1 MKAEMN
7 YEILD
12 KGGTLRMTS
21 LLSRLVEKLAERREM
36 ARNEYC
42 SLAMDQCPFAPLNND
57 GLRDIVIQFVADDI
71 IDTISMVAYKNGLR
85 ADMNTYAP
93 RLKEV
98 LEHYATK
105 H

>member
-1 MKAEMN
+1 MNAEMD
-7 YEILD
+7 YEVLD
-12 KGGTLRMTS
+12 KGGTLRLTS
-21 LLSRLVEKLAERREM
+21 LMSRLVEKLAERREM
-36 ARNEYC
+36 ARKEYC
-42 SLAMDQCPFAPLNND
+42 GLAMDQCPFAPLDSD

-71 IDTISMVAYKNGLR
+71 IDTVSMAAYKNGLR